1 MRLCGTRRPL
11 RFSFSYLCL
20 SHYKRNAVAA
30 VMPPQ
35 EVTAD
40 FPGTVA
46 LAAIR
51 LLRRAPVPALHRVLS
66 RPAGLHS
73 ADHHSDELHLTDL
86 SVDRYPRAASPRGS
100 LIARPACESAPVISG
115 IVVSVSLVVG
125 SAAESI

>member
-66 RPAGLHS
+66 RPAG
-73 ADHHSDELHLTDL
+73 HHSDELHLTDL